1 VAQEETPERKEGR
14 ALAKRASEGESGG
27 ERTKREEREK
37 RILDA
42 AIRLLLKWGYRKTT
56 LEDIAREAGVAK
68 GTIYLSW
75 PTREKLFMAI
85 IAREEIGLLNEI
97 MRRMEEDPEG
107 MTLIGLIKHSILA
120 TLENPV
126 TRSLILQDTDFLGK
140 TITNEM
146 KAANYQAQLDQYLAI
161 LQALRE
167 IGLIRDDIE
176 LQEQSLATV
185 TASWGPL
192 LINPLLPPTRQLS
205 DEQIVS
211 IVVTTLKRLLEPD
224 QKPTQEQ
231 RKAGEQ
237 LFRTYMEQVL
247 LTPLE

>member
-1 VAQEETPERKEGR
+1 M
-14 ALAKRASEGESGG
+14 AKRAS
-27 ERTKREEREK
+27 
-37 RILDA
+37 
-42 AIRLLLKWGYRKTT
+42 
-56 LEDIAREAGVAK
+56 
-68 GTIYLSW
+68 
-75 PTREKLFMAI
+75 
-85 IAREEIGLLNEI
+85 LLNEI

-146 KAANYQAQLDQYLAI
+146 KAASYQAQLDQYLAI

-224 QKPTQEQ
+224 QPPTQEQ